1 MDSGTDTESLQEGR
15 DAAAAPRDVRAH
27 GTARSVASGRHS
39 RGPALRG
46 ACLALLI
53 AACGKDGAA
62 PAGDD
67 GSAARAQALLG
78 AQAALPGRDEVAA
91 VTEQVAIAASR
102 EGKTAEGA
110 RLSRLAADLRTRAWR
125 FDGTASDASRA
136 IELYGEASTR
146 SGGEDGCQAD
156 RRRALLAGELAH
168 DAAQTYRE
176 LYLARRRQAARLGAD
191 AANSPCLLAID
202 TAIAQAAAFRPSGE
216 ALRALEREGN
226 GAADAS
232 ASARP
237 GVGLA
242 AGAGTTA
249 PVASGSAGNLVV
261 APAEGTVPK
270 GPVKMTS
277 IDKYGGDKGG
287 RVVIHLDGPAAFQVG
302 SLAADDAA
310 GKDARIFVDV
320 ARASS
325 KGVPRETEVGGVIR
339 RVRVG
344 AREGG
349 TRVVL
354 DLAATP
360 FRRVFYLPNPFRI
373 VVDVSTRPPGSAAAG
388 AGGGGPREV
397 RRVALDAGHGGID
410 AGAVGPT
417 GLKEKDVT
425 LDVAHR
431 AAPLLAHELKVETLL
446 TRDSD
451 VFVPL
456 DARTARANAFHADL
470 FVSIHCNASET
481 GTARG
486 VQTFYLAEA
495 KEQDAFAMRLAA
507 RENQSAVRGGKPPDP
522 ETLDGEMAAI
532 LGNLNVGDMAARSR
546 HFADLLQRSALASAA
561 QRYPDTRDQGVK
573 TAGFFVLAGAD
584 MPAAL
589 FETAFISNPEDEARL
604 ATADFRQK
612 MADAIVNA
620 VRAYREGK

>member
-1 MDSGTDTESLQEGR
+1 VDSGTDTESLQGSG
-15 DAAAAPRDVRAH
+15 ATAPARGARAH
-27 GTARSVASGRHS
+27 GTARATAPGPHSGGGR
-39 RGPALRG
+39 RRQRAAL
-46 ACLALLI
+46 AALLLG
-53 AACGKDGAA
+53 AACGKDASLPG
-62 PAGDD
+62 GDD
-67 GSAARAQALLG
+67 GAAARAQALL
-78 AQAALPGRDEVAA
+78 AVHAALPGRDEVAA

-102 EGKTAEGA
+102 EGKSAEGA
-110 RLSRLAADLRTRAWR
+110 RLSRLAAELRTRAWR

-136 IELYGEASTR
+136 LELYGEAAAR

-168 DAAQTYRE
+168 DAAQSYRE
-176 LYLARRRQAARLGAD
+176 LYLARRRQAARLGGD
-191 AANSPCLLAID
+191 AATSPCLAAID
-202 TAIAQAAAFRPSGE
+202 LSIAQAVAFRPSGE

-226 GAADAS
+226 GAAE

-237 GVGLA
+237 GTSA
-242 AGAGTTA
+242 APAVGTTA
-249 PVASGSAGNLVV
+249 PVVVGSAGNLVV
-261 APAEGTVPK
+261 SPAEGTVPK

-277 IDKYGGDKGG
+277 IEKYGGDKGG

-302 SLAADDAA
+302 SLPADDAA

-325 KGVPRETEVGGVIR
+325 RGVARETEVGGVIR

-354 DLAATP
+354 DLTATP
-360 FRRVFYLPNPFRI
+360 FRRVFYLPQPFRI
-373 VVDVSTRPPGSAAAG
+373 VVDISTRPPGAAQGTA
-388 AGGGGPREV
+388 GGPREV
-397 RRVALDAGHGGID
+397 RRVALDAGHGGVD

-417 GLKEKDVT
+417 GLREKDVT

-451 VFVPL
+451 TFVPL

-470 FVSIHCNASET
+470 FISIHCNASES

-495 KEQDAFAMRLAA
+495 KEQDAFAIRLAA

-522 ETLDGEMAAI
+522 QALDGEMAAI

-546 HFADLLQRSALASAA
+546 HFADLLQRSALASAS
-561 QRYPDTRDQGVK
+561 QRYPDMRDQGVK

-620 VRAYREGK
+620 VRAFREGK